1 MNSDKVEARDSSLTS
16 EKKLMTYVEVAK
28 YCGVHERTI
37 ARWVDKLGMPAIK
50 PGGVVR
56 FNLDAVDKWLSKKSR
71 SLRNVS
77 RQG

>member
-1 MNSDKVEARDSSLTS
+1 MNDAKVEQSRDSSLTN
-16 EKKLMTYVEVAK
+16 KLMTYVEVAH

-37 ARWVDKLGMPAIK
+37 ARWVEKHGMPAIK

-56 FNLDAVDKWLSKKSR
+56 FNLDAVDKWLLKKPR

>member
-1 MNSDKVEARDSSLTS
+1 MEADKVQTREGSLTS
-16 EKKLMTYVEVAK
+16 EKKLMTYDEIAR

-37 ARWVDKLGMPAIK
+37 ARWVEKHGMPAIK

-56 FNLDAVDKWLSKKSR
+56 FNLDAVDKWLSKKPR